1 MSNINFGRGYVY
13 SIQYNI
19 VWCVKYRRK
28 VLIDDIEKTLKELL
42 IEKEIEVLLSL
53 KRKIEIENSKQS
65 KRKWLFFK
73 KTNNLEKIILEIE
86 ENIKKLQFEIVSLK
100 SKNSKFSNDLRAN
113 IKNELKAYIIQKI
126 LNRPESLV
134 IFNEINTITAEIMK
148 EINSD
153 GKIDNVSEIK
163 DVIKNEMIEKLKEN
177 FEFIENKNT
186 NTLESFKN

>member
-1 MSNINFGRGYVY
+1 M
-13 SIQYNI
+13 
-19 VWCVKYRRK
+19 
-28 VLIDDIEKTLKELL
+28 EKKIKL

-53 KRKIEIENSKQS
+53 KRKIEIENSKQG

-73 KTNNLEKIILEIE
+73 KTNNLEKVILEIE
-86 ENIKKLQFEIVSLK
+86 ENIKKLKFEIISLK
-100 SKNSKFSNDLRAN
+100 SKVPKFSNDLRAN

-134 IFNEINTITAEIMK
+134 IFNEINTIVTEIMK

-163 DVIKNEMIEKLKEN
+163 AVIKNEMIEKLKEN
-177 FEFIENKNT
+177 FKFSQEKNI
-186 NTLESFKN
+186 NVLEAFKK

>member
-1 MSNINFGRGYVY
+1 M
-13 SIQYNI
+13 
-19 VWCVKYRRK
+19 
-28 VLIDDIEKTLKELL
+28 EKEIKL

-53 KRKIEIENSKQS
+53 KRKIEIENSKQG

-73 KTNNLEKIILEIE
+73 KTNNLEKVILEIE
-86 ENIKKLQFEIVSLK
+86 ENIKKLKFEIISLK
-100 SKNSKFSNDLRAN
+100 SKVPKFSNDLRAN

-163 DVIKNEMIEKLKEN
+163 AVIKNEMIEKLKEN
-177 FEFIENKNT
+177 FKFSQEKNL
-186 NTLESFKN
+186 NVLEAFKK

>member
-1 MSNINFGRGYVY
+1 M
-13 SIQYNI
+13 
-19 VWCVKYRRK
+19 
-28 VLIDDIEKTLKELL
+28 EKEIKL
-42 IEKEIEVLLSL
+42 IEKEIEVLVSL
-53 KRKIEIENSKQS
+53 KRKIEIENSKQG

-73 KTNNLEKIILEIE
+73 KTNNLEKLILEIE
-86 ENIKKLQFEIVSLK
+86 ENIKKLQFEIISLK

-177 FEFIENKNT
+177 FKFSQEKNI
-186 NTLESFKN
+186 NVLEAFKK

>member
-1 MSNINFGRGYVY
+1 M
-13 SIQYNI
+13 
-19 VWCVKYRRK
+19 
-28 VLIDDIEKTLKELL
+28 EKEIKL

-53 KRKIEIENSKQS
+53 KRKIEIENSKQG

-73 KTNNLEKIILEIE
+73 KTNNLVKVILEIE
-86 ENIKKLQFEIVSLK
+86 ENIKKLKFEIISLK
-100 SKNSKFSNDLRAN
+100 SKVPKFSNDLRAN

-134 IFNEINTITAEIMK
+134 IFNEINTIVTEIMK

-163 DVIKNEMIEKLKEN
+163 AVIKNEMIEKLKEN

>member
-1 MSNINFGRGYVY
+1 M
-13 SIQYNI
+13 
-19 VWCVKYRRK
+19 
-28 VLIDDIEKTLKELL
+28 EKEIKL

-53 KRKIEIENSKQS
+53 KRKIEIENSKQG

-153 GKIDNVSEIK
+153 GKINNVSEIK
-163 DVIKNEMIEKLKEN
+163 DVIKNEMIEN

-186 NTLESFKN
+186 NTLEAFKK

>member
-1 MSNINFGRGYVY
+1 M
-13 SIQYNI
+13 
-19 VWCVKYRRK
+19 
-28 VLIDDIEKTLKELL
+28 EKEIKL

-134 IFNEINTITAEIMK
+134 IFNEINTIVTEIMK

-153 GKIDNVSEIK
+153 GKIENVSEIK
-163 DVIKNEMIEKLKEN
+163 AVIKNEMIEKLKEN
-177 FEFIENKNT
+177 FKFSQEKNI
-186 NTLESFKN
+186 NVLEAFKK

>member
-1 MSNINFGRGYVY
+1 M
-13 SIQYNI
+13 
-19 VWCVKYRRK
+19 
-28 VLIDDIEKTLKELL
+28 EKEIKL

-53 KRKIEIENSKQS
+53 KRKIEIENSKQG

-177 FEFIENKNT
+177 FKFSQEKNI
-186 NTLESFKN
+186 NFLEAFKK

>member
-1 MSNINFGRGYVY
+1 M
-13 SIQYNI
+13 
-19 VWCVKYRRK
+19 
-28 VLIDDIEKTLKELL
+28 EKEIKL

-53 KRKIEIENSKQS
+53 KRKIEIENSKQG

-73 KTNNLEKIILEIE
+73 KTNNLEKVILEIE
-86 ENIKKLQFEIVSLK
+86 ENIKKLQFEIISLK

-134 IFNEINTITAEIMK
+134 IFNEINTIVTEIMK

-153 GKIDNVSEIK
+153 GKIENVSEIK
-163 DVIKNEMIEKLKEN
+163 AVIKNEMIEKLKEN
-177 FEFIENKNT
+177 FKFSQEKNI
-186 NTLESFKN
+186 NVLEAFKK

>member
-1 MSNINFGRGYVY
+1 M
-13 SIQYNI
+13 
-19 VWCVKYRRK
+19 
-28 VLIDDIEKTLKELL
+28 EKEIKL

-53 KRKIEIENSKQS
+53 KRKIEIENSKQG

-73 KTNNLEKIILEIE
+73 KTNNLEKVILEIE
-86 ENIKKLQFEIVSLK
+86 ENIKKLKFEIISLK
-100 SKNSKFSNDLRAN
+100 SKVPKFSNDLRAN

-153 GKIDNVSEIK
+153 GKIDNASEIK
-163 DVIKNEMIEKLKEN
+163 AVIKNEMIEKLKEN
-177 FEFIENKNT
+177 FKFSQEKNI
-186 NTLESFKN
+186 NVLEAFKK